1 MINIDKLYVY
11 DNNELN
17 LILIKNFAG
26 TPLVIY
32 EKVIDK
38 FRISELENSSFV
50 DELKTKIAKA
60 ESSILNIFGE
70 KIKTV
75 DTKLIFSPNKLIL
88 KEVEYR
94 HRFEEPV
101 LINEKNIRKIVK
113 NGVKKEYLNNDL
125 LVFDYSVIEFLLDN
139 KSYKDYVQKEGKDI
153 LVRANLIITDSK
165 TINQLVD
172 VFSLLKIKFKEHY
185 VIDYYLMG
193 TLKRKNT
200 GLIDLNYDINKIFY
214 NVNGEVEESHLNTG
228 LNIILQKIYELAL
241 KEYTKEQAEYIARF
255 VKKNWLLEKFN
266 SQYDII
272 EGIDINEVVELTQL
286 VVKEYFSLLIPK
298 LRDDLKINEI
308 FINGDD
314 VFTKELANYLSKE
327 FECKVSSLLDVKP
340 IVSTT
345 ISKKVAYCIN
355 SIYKEV

>member
-32 EKVIDK
+32 EKIIDK

-50 DELKTKIAKA
+50 EELKSKIAKA
-60 ESSILNIFGE
+60 ESSILNIFGD

-75 DTKLIFSPNKLIL
+75 DTKLIFSPSKLIL

-113 NGVKKEYLNNDL
+113 NGVSKEYINKDL
-125 LVFDYSVIEFLLDN
+125 LVFDYSIIEFLLDN
-139 KSYKDYVQKEGKDI
+139 KSYKDYSQREGKDI

-172 VFSLLKIKFKEHY
+172 IFSLLKIKFKDHY

-193 TLKRKNT
+193 ALKRKNT
-200 GLIDLNYDINKIFY
+200 GLIDLNYDINKVFY

-228 LNIILQKIYELAL
+228 LNIILQKIYEIAL
-241 KEYTKEQAEYIARF
+241 KDHTEEESEFIARF
-255 VKKNWLLEKFN
+255 VKKNWLLKTFD
-266 SQYDII
+266 SQYDIM
-272 EGIDINEVVELTQL
+272 EGIDINKVVELTRL
-286 VVKEYFSLLIPK
+286 VVKEYFGLLIPK
-298 LRDDLKINEI
+298 LKDELKIEQI
-308 FINGDD
+308 FINGDE
-314 VFTKELANYLSKE
+314 VFTKELSKFLSEE
-327 FECKVSSLLDVKP
+327 FECEISSLLDTKP

>member
-1 MINIDKLYVY
+1 MINIDKLYIY
-11 DNNELN
+11 DNNELS
-17 LILIKNFAG
+17 LVLVKNFTG

-32 EKVIDK
+32 EKVIDR
-38 FRISELENSSFV
+38 FRVSELENNSFI

-70 KIKTV
+70 KIKAI

-113 NGVKKEYLNNDL
+113 NGVNKEHLNSDL
-125 LVFDYSVIEFLLDN
+125 LVFDYSIIEFLLDN

-153 LVRANLIITDSK
+153 LVRANLIITDSR

-172 VFSLLKIKFKEHY
+172 IFSLLKIKFKEHY

-193 TLKRKNT
+193 VLKRKNT
-200 GLIDLNYDINKIFY
+200 GLIDLNYEINKVFY

-241 KEYTKEQAEYIARF
+241 KDYNEDQAEYIARF
-255 VKKNWLLEKFN
+255 VKKNWLLKTFD

-272 EGIDINEVVELTQL
+272 EGIDINYVVGLTKL
-286 VVKEYFSLLIPK
+286 VIKEYFSLLIPK
-298 LRDDLKINEI
+298 LKDELNIKEI
-308 FINGDD
+308 YINGDD
-314 VFTKELANYLSKE
+314 VFTKELSNYLSKE
-327 FECKVSSLLDVKP
+327 FECKISSLLETKP
-340 IVSTT
+340 IVSST
-345 ISKKVAYCIN
+345 ISKKIGYCIN